1 MMKFLIMGGLAV
13 IVLGGGG
20 AGAYMYFGSQA
31 AEAAAAHSGAEAGE
45 EAAKG
50 HESAAH
56 EGEEQAP
63 TQFVKLDSL
72 ILPIV
77 DSRGVTQTLSLVIAI
92 EVADQAAADEVNRLA
107 PRLKDAYI
115 MELYGI
121 LNKEAALHNGVVQVA
136 AIKKKL
142 IEMTDKVLGEGVAH
156 DVLLQV
162 VQQTPI

>member
-1 MMKFLIMGGLAV
+1 MMRFLIMGGLAV
-13 IVLGGGG
+13 VVLGGGG
-20 AGAYMYFGSQA
+20 VGAYMYFGQA
-31 AEAAAAHSGAEAGE
+31 AEAAATLEEGAEGAH
-45 EAAKG
+45 ASA
-50 HESAAH
+50 HESKSH
-56 EGEEQAP
+56 DGEAQVP
-63 TQFVKLDSL
+63 SQFVRLDSL

-77 DSRGVTQTLSLVIAI
+77 DSQGVTQTLSLVIAI
-92 EVADQAAADEVNRLA
+92 EVADQTAADEVTRLS

-115 MELYGI
+115 MELYGV

-142 IEMTDKVLGEGVAH
+142 IEMTEKVLGEDVAR